1 MKRKFK
7 STSNEKLNSA
17 FRIFPSFFKTTLTS
31 LSLITNIFAYSEELK
46 VSVQDPIYKDG
57 VLSSQNGGVISSS
70 KLRVQAK
77 NLELREINGEK
88 VLTAEDDLFLVYG
101 KKSFVG
107 GKFEYNFSTKQGTLD
122 KGVCSTEGVFVDGDK
137 IFFNADGTVKIE
149 KAYLTTSDNKN
160 TSFMLKAKDVSLDE
174 EYKMKAKEITLS
186 AFDTPLMYLPAY
198 TRKVNK
204 KFIEESSLTYKT
216 MWEKGQ
222 GPLFVA
228 RYKAYDANGLKVHV
242 RGELRSAVKGNNYFI
257 PRGAGS
263 SLEIDY
269 NEPEKKLFKIASRN
283 FYSYDTFYN
292 DNNPNKSRSRY
303 RLQGSFS
310 GLSENKKIE
319 TFGRWD
325 ALSDRNMR
333 SDFPTQLFQLQTL
346 ERTEGYIKARYDSA
360 FTSVYVRPRINTF
373 QGFKQELPTF
383 KAALIPFTFESTGII
398 FENTFKAAYLDY
410 TYADSLKGAVPDFG
424 SGRIETT
431 QNLSRPFNLGIF
443 NMSPELGFKGIFYS
457 NTKNESGNLQTLF
470 NYNFKS
476 HASFEK
482 SFNLFAH
489 EAKPYLEFRGLTTP
503 SLNSKDVYIFSVQD
517 GFSHL
522 NELKLGFK
530 NSFFTPSSSSPLPG
544 FTADLFTYSF
554 LNSQTLKAPVSK
566 AYLDMFMNFN
576 KASLQTSYAWNF
588 EKNVIDHI
596 NHALSLT
603 FNEYFAATLE
613 LRHRGKYE
621 WKKDNFY
628 NFMLDAAR
636 PIDQL
641 ENSPLSDER
650 TTFLAR
656 WQLQLSPLSMLQVQ
670 NQIGWRPNQPFY
682 HESKVDFLTT
692 ITNTWKL
699 KVSYMRTVRT
709 NQYSFELNLI

>member
-1 MKRKFK
+1 MKREFRSFQKETVK
-7 STSNEKLNSA
+7 SA
-17 FRIFPSFFKTTLTS
+17 IRVFPSFFKTAIVSFALVS
-31 LSLITNIFAYSEELK
+31 NALIFSEELN
-46 VSVQDPIYKDG
+46 VSVQDPVYKDG
-57 VLSSQNGGVISSS
+57 ILSSESGGVISSS

-77 NLELREINGEK
+77 NLELKEVNGEK
-88 VLTAEDDLFLVYG
+88 ILTAKDDLFLVYG
-101 KKSFVG
+101 KKTFVG
-107 GKFEYNFSTKQGTLD
+107 NQFSYNFTTKQGVLNH
-122 KGVCSTEGVFVDGDK
+122 GVCNTEGLFVDGAQ
-137 IFFNADGTVKIE
+137 ILFNSDGTVKID
-149 KAYLTTSDNKN
+149 KAYLTTSDNKE

-174 EYKMKAKEITLS
+174 EFKMKANNITLS
-186 AFDTPLMYLPAY
+186 AFDTPVMYLPTY
-198 TRKVNK
+198 SRKVNK

-222 GPLFVA
+222 GPLFVT

-242 RGELRSAVKGNNYFI
+242 RGELRSSVKGNNYFI
-257 PRGAGS
+257 PRGAGTA
-263 SLEIDY
+263 LEIDY
-269 NEPEKKLFKIASRN
+269 AEPDKKLFKIASRN

-310 GLSENKKIE
+310 GFSENKKIE

-346 ERTEGYIKARYDSA
+346 ERTEGYVKARYDSA
-360 FTSVYVRPRINTF
+360 FTSIYVRPRINTF

-383 KAALIPFTFESTGII
+383 KMALKPYKFESTGLI

-410 TYADSLKGAVPDFG
+410 AYADSLKGAVPDFG
-424 SGRIETT
+424 SGRVETN
-431 QNLSRPFNLGIF
+431 QILSRPFNLGVI
-443 NMSPELGFKGIFYS
+443 NVSPELGFKGIFYS
-457 NTKNESGNLQTLF
+457 NTKTEEPNLQTLF
-470 NYNFKS
+470 GYNLKS

-482 SFNLFAH
+482 FFSSFSH
-489 EAKPYLEFRGLTTP
+489 EAKPYFEFRGLTTP
-503 SLNSKDVYIFSVQD
+503 TIQSKDIYIFSVQD
-517 GFSHL
+517 GYKNI

-530 NSFFTPSSSSPLPG
+530 NSFFSSSLLSPIPG

-554 LNSQTLKAPVSK
+554 LNSETLKSPVSK
-566 AYLDMFMNFN
+566 AYLDMNFN
-576 KASLQTSYAWNF
+576 LNKAILQTSYAWNF

-596 NHALSLT
+596 NHSLSMT
-603 FNEYFAATLE
+603 FNEYFAASLE

-641 ENSPLSDER
+641 ASSPLSDER

-656 WQLQLSPLSMLQVQ
+656 WQLQLTPLSMLQVQ

-682 HESKVDFLTT
+682 HESKIDFYTT

-699 KVSYMRTVRT
+699 RLSYMRTVRT